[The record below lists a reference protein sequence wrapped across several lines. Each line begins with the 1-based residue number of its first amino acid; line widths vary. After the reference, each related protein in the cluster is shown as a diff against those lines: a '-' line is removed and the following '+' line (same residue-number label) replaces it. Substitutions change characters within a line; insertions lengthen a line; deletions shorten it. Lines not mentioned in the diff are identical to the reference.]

1 MSSSLQVKVLTS
13 SGNTNIATGIEQA
26 YTAWLEE
33 ASREG
38 TVDIYNVAQSE
49 CAISSSPHITL
60 TIFYKIT
67 T

>member
-1 MSSSLQVKVLTS
+1 MSSGLQVKVITS
-13 SGNTNIATGIEQA
+13 SGNTNIATGIQQA
-26 YTAWLEE
+26 YTTWLEE

-38 TVDIYNVAQSE
+38 TVDIYNIVQSE

-67 T
+67 S